1 MFLIL
6 ASFAAT
12 AFIGLASGTPQVQL
26 PRLCHPQTSS
36 LPTRRSIDDE
46 TIDDE
51 ESRISSRLDEEENGR
66 GGVSINKECLDEEVP
81 RASEVMKVVL
91 DVVGE
96 WWVVGEK

>member
-1 MFLIL
+1 MSTS
-6 ASFAAT
+6 AGAQPTQGGRAT
-12 AFIGLASGTPQVQL
+12 AEVLRPT
-26 PRLCHPQTSS
+26 RKDT
-36 LPTRRSIDDE
+36 TRRSIDDE

-66 GGVSINKECLDEEVP
+66 GGVSINKECLDKEAP

-96 WWVVGEK
+96 WWERSDCRR